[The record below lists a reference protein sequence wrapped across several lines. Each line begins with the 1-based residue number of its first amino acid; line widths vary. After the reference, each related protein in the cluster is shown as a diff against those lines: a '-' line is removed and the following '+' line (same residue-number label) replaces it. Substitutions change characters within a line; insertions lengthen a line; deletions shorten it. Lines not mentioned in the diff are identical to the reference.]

1 MVSDIE
7 LNFWV
12 NIELGAYFIDRD
24 STHFRYILNYLRNY
38 DPNNMFDVEIPL
50 PESEEE
56 REEILKEAD
65 YYQLQGLIF
74 QLQGNFIYFSF
85 FIFFSFSFFFFYLFY
100 SYTFIFIFKFY

>member
-74 QLQGNFIYFSF
+74 QLQGNFIYSS
-85 FIFFSFSFFFFYLFY
+85 FFSFSIYFILIHLLFL
-100 SYTFIFIFKFY
+100 F